1 MLQSKQRLLE
11 LNAKLAETLTNK
23 GVTASSDETTT
34 ALIDKVKN
42 ISGSDKLI
50 EFSQMND
57 TVKSFINNVTYT
69 DDYCITQ
76 VTNYN
81 ASSYYRKDQPIG
93 CDITLKNAGQLKIY
107 DKNKVLTSDSI
118 AGSHTIYNLTPNVIS
133 HYINLIDGNIA
144 QCGTIKPSGQV
155 RMIKA
160 DSVNNVRDLGGWRC
174 DGGFVKYGLLFRGGE
189 LNGEHSIIISN
200 DDKAVFRDLLGIRAE
215 LDLRG
220 SYELDMD
227 TDDTSDDIVSSAL
240 GDDVQYNRISVY
252 QYKDGIDFD
261 NSNKLYLRL
270 AEAVRV
276 IFDNAKSGIPTYFH
290 CVSGA
295 DRTGTLA
302 ALIEAVLGVTQ
313 SDIDKDYE
321 LTYFTNEG
329 SSAQRIRTDNL
340 WVNFI
345 SYLKSMDG
353 DTLAGKTA
361 SWLILA
367 GFTLDEINE
376 FRRNMIDGS
385 PDVLINQ
392 IDYTCKGISINQSIL
407 SLNAND
413 TATLTVS
420 LTPSWATGS
429 VSWTTSDNYVTSISA
444 NGNSATVTAL
454 SAGTATVTAT
464 CNGYSVICEVTAT
477 AKELVYDTVLNGITE
492 GIKISS
498 SDYKTETT
506 GQVNYGASEYI
517 SASGYTHYKMSNDY
531 DGLHPA
537 NIANEYLIF
546 YDADKNYIAKSD
558 AIQNKA
564 YAAADILTGELPINT
579 AYIRLRAYCSSTVE
593 EQRAGYFGASVV
605 QLGRF

>member
-1 MLQSKQRLLE
+1 MLQSKSRLLE
-11 LNAKLAETLTNK
+11 LNAKLADTLTSK
-23 GVTASSDETTT
+23 GVTATAEETTT

-42 ISGSDKLI
+42 ISGSDKLV
-50 EFSQMND
+50 EFSQVND
-57 TVKSFINNVTYT
+57 VVQSYLDNTIYT
-69 DDYCITQ
+69 NDYTTSDIW
-76 VTNYN
+76 NYN
-81 ASSYYRKDQPIG
+81 IDTEYRKDQPVG
-93 CDITLKNAGQLKIY
+93 CAVALKHAGQLKTY
-107 DKNKVLTSDSI
+107 DGNKISAKDIV
-118 AGSHTIYNLTPNVIS
+118 AGEAQIYNLTPNIVS
-133 HYINLIDGNIA
+133 HYINLVSNNID
-144 QCGTIKPSGQV
+144 QCGTIKPTGQL

-240 GDDVQYNRISVY
+240 GDDMQYNRISVY
-252 QYKDGIDFD
+252 QYKDGVDFD
-261 NSNKLYLRL
+261 NSNKLYLRM
-270 AEAVRV
+270 AEAVRIV
-276 IFDNAKSGIPTYFH
+276 FENVKNSIPTYFH

-353 DTLAGKTA
+353 DTLAEKTA

-429 VSWTTSDNYVTSISA
+429 VSWTTSDNSVTSISA

-531 DGLHPA
+531 NGLHPA

-558 AIQNKA
+558 VIQNKA
-564 YAAADILTGELPINT
+564 YAAADILTGELPTNT